1 MHDIFLKK
9 GTVNEKFFVPLQQQ
23 FQRETDMKAIS
34 NFEELIAH
42 LSGAE
47 EKRRVAVVCPYDEST
62 QGAVQKAV
70 DEGFIAP
77 IIVGEAAKLGRALPG
92 VPRIDATDDDDAAA
106 KAVTL
111 VRQGQ
116 ADVLMKGLLNTDNL
130 LRAVLNKETG
140 ILPKGRV
147 LTHLCCAEVPEYDK
161 LLFMTDVAVIPCP
174 TKEQREAQL
183 GYLLRLCR
191 SMGIREPGIALVN
204 CSEKV
209 NERHF
214 PHTVEYLELIERV
227 KHGDFGP
234 CIVDGPL
241 DLKTSLSGKALR
253 KKGLSSPLR
262 GHADG
267 LIFPDI
273 QSGNV
278 FYKTITLF
286 CHATTAAILAGP
298 DVPVVLTSRAD
309 DIDSKFY
316 SLALACV
323 N

>member
-1 MHDIFLKK
+1 
-9 GTVNEKFFVPLQQQ
+9 
-23 FQRETDMKAIS
+23 MKAIQ
-34 NFEELIAH
+34 NFEELIDH
-42 LSGAE
+42 LAGRDKAS
-47 EKRRVAVVCPYDEST
+47 RVAVVCPYDEST
-62 QGAVQKAV
+62 QGAVAQAL
-70 DEGFIAP
+70 EAGFIEP
-77 IIVGEAAKLGRALPG
+77 VLVGETAKIGKALPG
-92 VPRIDATDDDDAAA
+92 VSRVEAADDDAAA
-106 KAVTL
+106 KAVAL
-111 VRQGQ
+111 VREGK

-147 LTHLCCAEVPEYDK
+147 LTHLTCAEIPQYDK
-161 LLFMTDVAVIPCP
+161 LLFMTDVAVIPYP

-183 GYLLRLCR
+183 AYLLSLCR
-191 SMGIREPGIALVN
+191 SMGIREPAVALIN

-209 NERHF
+209 NEKHF
-214 PHTVEYLELIERV
+214 PFTVEYQELIAQT
-227 KHGDFGP
+227 KAGDFGP

-241 DLKTSLSGKALR
+241 DLKTSLSAKALK

-273 QSGNV
+273 QAGNV

-286 CHATTAAILAGP
+286 CNATTAAVLAGP

-309 DIDSKFY
+309 AVESKFY
-316 SLALACV
+316 SLALACI
-323 N
+323 